1 MSSSK
6 SRVFRL
12 RCSNDEIIEV
22 NEAAAVLCET
32 IKNLVEEGCEGDE
45 ISVPNVTAEILGK
58 VMEWCKTHAK
68 GKETKEELEEWDAEF
83 LNVDQAVLYHIL
95 IAADYL
101 YNKELVAQVTQ
112 KVADMIKGKKSDEI
126 REVFKLKND
135 MPPELVKEII
145 DGNPSVDFM

>member
-12 RCSNDEIIEV
+12 RCLNDEIIEV

-32 IKNLVEEGCEGDE
+32 IKNMVEEGCEGDE

-58 VMEWCKTHAK
+58 VMEWCNKHAK
-68 GKETKEELEEWDAEF
+68 GKETKEELKEWDAEF
-83 LNVDQAVLYHIL
+83 LNVDLYHIF
-95 IAADYL
+95 IAADYP
-101 YNKELVAQVTQ
+101 YNKELVALVSQ
-112 KVADMIKGKKSDEI
+112 KVADMIRGKKIDEI

-135 MPPELVKEII
+135 MPPELVKEVI
-145 DGNPSVDFM
+145 DGNPSIDFM